1 MNFDVI
7 HLKYEKA
14 PTVCCIIFMIIVS
27 LIISALFTFMT
38 LRSLDGI
45 ILLPIL
51 SGMVAI
57 LIPIFV
63 AVDIPYFI
71 RQHKDG
77 DIYGFYIGAN
87 DEHIKRITKEEY
99 DFIQS
104 VKNDYILG
112 ETIKEEDINK
122 IREII
127 KR

>member
-14 PTVCCIIFMIIVS
+14 PTVCCVIFMIIVG
-27 LIISALFTFMT
+27 LMVSALFTFIT
-38 LRSLDGI
+38 LRSLDKI

-51 SGMVAI
+51 SAIVAI

-63 AVDIPYFI
+63 TVNIPYLI
-71 RQHKDG
+71 HQHKNG

-87 DEHIKRITKEEY
+87 NKSIKRITKEEY

-104 VKNDYILG
+104 VKNDFILG
-112 ETIKEEDINK
+112 ETIKEQDVNK

>member
-14 PTVCCIIFMIIVS
+14 PTIWCIIFMIIVS
-27 LIISALFTFMT
+27 LMISALFTFIT
-38 LRSLDGI
+38 LRSLDEI

-51 SGMVAI
+51 SAIVAI

-63 AVDIPYFI
+63 TVNIPYLI
-71 RQHKDG
+71 HQHKDG

-87 DEHIKRITKEEY
+87 NERIKRITKEEY
-99 DFIQS
+99 DLIQS
-104 VKNDYILG
+104 VKNDFILG
-112 ETIKEEDINK
+112 ETIKEEDVNK

>member
-14 PTVCCIIFMIIVS
+14 PTVGYIIFMIMMG
-27 LIISALFTFMT
+27 LAISALCTFMA

-63 AVDIPYFI
+63 AVDIPYSI

>member
-14 PTVCCIIFMIIVS
+14 PTVCCIIFMIIVG
-27 LIISALFTFMT
+27 LMISTLFTFIT
-38 LRSLDGI
+38 LKSLNEI

-51 SGMVAI
+51 SAIVAI

-63 AVDIPYFI
+63 AVNIPYFI

-104 VKNDYILG
+104 VKNDFILG
-112 ETIKEEDINK
+112 ETIKEEDVNE

>member
-27 LIISALFTFMT
+27 LMISTLFTFMT
-38 LRSLDGI
+38 LRSLDEI

-51 SGMVAI
+51 SAIVAI

-63 AVDIPYFI
+63 AVNIPYFI

-77 DIYGFYIGAN
+77 DIYGFYIGTN
-87 DEHIKRITKEEY
+87 DEHIKRITKAEY

-104 VKNDYILG
+104 VKNDFILG
-112 ETIKEEDINK
+112 ETIKEEDVNE

>member
-14 PTVCCIIFMIIVS
+14 PTVCYIIFMIIVS
-27 LIISALFTFMT
+27 LMISALFTFMT
-38 LRSLDGI
+38 LRSLDEI

-51 SGMVAI
+51 SAIVAI

-63 AVDIPYFI
+63 AVNIPYLI
-71 RQHKDG
+71 CQHKDG

-87 DEHIKRITKEEY
+87 NKSIKRITKEEY

-104 VKNDYILG
+104 VKNDFILG
-112 ETIKEEDINK
+112 ETIKEQNVNK

>member
-27 LIISALFTFMT
+27 LMISTLFTFMT
-38 LRSLDGI
+38 LRSLDEI

-51 SGMVAI
+51 SAIVAI

-63 AVDIPYFI
+63 AVNIPYLI
-71 RQHKDG
+71 CQHKDG
-77 DIYGFYIGAN
+77 DIYGFYIGTN
-87 DEHIKRITKEEY
+87 NESIKRITKEEY

-104 VKNDYILG
+104 VKNDFILG
-112 ETIKEEDINK
+112 ETIKEEDVNK

>member
-14 PTVCCIIFMIIVS
+14 PTICCIIFMIIVS
-27 LIISALFTFMT
+27 LMISALFTFIT
-38 LRSLDGI
+38 LTSLDGI

-51 SGMVAI
+51 SAIVAI

-63 AVDIPYFI
+63 AVNIPYLI
-71 RQHKDG
+71 YQHKDG
-77 DIYGFYIGAN
+77 DIYGFYIGPN
-87 DEHIKRITKEEY
+87 DERIKRITKEEY

-104 VKNDYILG
+104 IKNDFILG
-112 ETIKEEDINK
+112 ETIKEEDVNK